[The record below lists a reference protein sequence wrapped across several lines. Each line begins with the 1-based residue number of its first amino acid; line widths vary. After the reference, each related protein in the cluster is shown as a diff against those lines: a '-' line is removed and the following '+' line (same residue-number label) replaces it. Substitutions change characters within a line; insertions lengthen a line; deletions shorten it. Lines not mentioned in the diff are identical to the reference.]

1 MSLLEVADLSVRYEP
16 RYQPPHDAVKSV
28 SFSIEPGEFVG
39 LVGESGSGKST
50 LGNAILRLITRPA
63 RITGGSV
70 VFDGVDVA
78 GLDGEALRRLRWVD
92 LSTVF
97 QSSMNSLNPVIR
109 VLETFN
115 ETYDAHGVVESD
127 RGARTRD
134 LLQLVSLDERVL
146 QAYPHELS
154 GGMKQ
159 RVALALALALQ
170 PKLVV
175 LDEPTTGLDVLVQR
189 SILDQVRHLQTQF
202 GFAVIYIS
210 HDIGSVLEVSDRVLV
225 MYDGEIVED
234 ASASTLLRQP
244 AHSYTDHLLGSY
256 RAAHGGV
263 AKPLPEPA
271 APHPEPTGPHPEPTG
286 PHPEPTGPHPEL
298 VEGPPPD
305 PTVLKIEN
313 LTKQYTTR
321 RGRSRSSVQALDNVS
336 LTLQRGRVTALVGQS
351 GSGKSTLAR
360 IMIGIERPDSGSV
373 ITDGTRVETLR
384 GRQLK
389 AYRQRTQYVF
399 QDPYSAL
406 NPTTSVGYA
415 LSRPLINYAGLRGSD
430 VRGRALELLEQVG
443 LTPASRFIDKL
454 PHELSGG
461 QRQRVVIARALAP
474 DPAILIADEPVSSL
488 DVSIRAE
495 ILELLRNLVADRELA
510 MLYITHDLLSAKALA
525 DDVIVLSKG
534 KIVEHG
540 PASEVIDHPKD
551 AYTKELL
558 GAIPNPYA
566 SGGVTRHA

>member
-1 MSLLEVADLSVRYEP
+1 MSLLEVTDLSVRYEP

-28 SFSIEPGEFVG
+28 SLSVEAGEFVG

-50 LGNAILRLITRPA
+50 LGNAILRLINKPA

-70 VFDGVDVA
+70 VFDGVDVSSLA
-78 GLDGEALRRLRWVD
+78 AEALRRLRWVD

-97 QSSMNSLNPVIR
+97 QSSMNSLNPVIK
-109 VLETFN
+109 VLETFD
-115 ETYDAHGVVESD
+115 ETYDAHQVPAAD
-127 RGARTRD
+127 RAARTRD
-134 LLQLVSLDERVL
+134 LLQMVSLDERVL

-170 PKLVV
+170 PKLVI

-189 SILDQVRHLQTQF
+189 SILDQVRRLQSEL
-202 GFAVIYIS
+202 GFAVVYIS

-225 MYDGEIVED
+225 MYDGVIVED
-234 ASASTLLRQP
+234 NPAAKLLRQP
-244 AHSYTDHLLGSY
+244 EHEYTEHLLGSY
-256 RAAHGGV
+256 RAAHGG
-263 AKPLPEPA
+263 
-271 APHPEPTGPHPEPTG
+271 
-286 PHPEPTGPHPEL
+286 
-298 VEGPPPD
+298 
-305 PTVLKIEN
+305 
-313 LTKQYTTR
+313 LTKIPAGTAEPVLTIEHLSKSYTSR
-321 RGRSRSSVQALDNVS
+321 RGRNRSSVQALDDVS
-336 LTLQRGRVTALVGQS
+336 LTLRRGRVTALVGQS

-373 ITDGTRVETLR
+373 VTDGTRVETLR
-384 GRQLK
+384 GAKLK
-389 AYRQRTQYVF
+389 AYRRRSQYVF
-399 QDPYSAL
+399 QDPYSSL

-415 LSRPLINYAGLRGSD
+415 LSRPLINYTGLSGKA
-430 VRGRALELLEQVG
+430 VRDRSLELLEQVG
-443 LTPASRFIDKL
+443 LTPATRFIDKL

-534 KIVEHG
+534 RIVEHG
-540 PASEVIDHPKD
+540 PASEVIDQPKD

-558 GAIPNPYA
+558 AAIPNPYA
-566 SGGVTRHA
+566 SSV